1 MFRLPAFFVPQ
12 QTVKV
17 KPSATKHQ
25 AKECAFMTQELSA
38 ISHKQM
44 VAPAKELTLLFMI
57 LCRQY
62 SFQMVNTLQEL
73 INNPGHEY

>member
-1 MFRLPAFFVPQ
+1 
-12 QTVKV
+12 VKV

-44 VAPAKELTLLFMI
+44 VAPAAWLTLLFCI
-57 LCRQY
+57 LCQEY
-62 SFQMVNTLQEL
+62 SLKAANILQEL
-73 INNPGHEY
+73 TNNSGHEH